1 MQAFI
6 NRNNT
11 YINLYELN
19 ETYMKLFALSLGILA
34 DFLYLCII
42 KQIIQSICKTTTTNH
57 PFSIPS

>member
-6 NRNNT
+6 HRNNT

-42 KQIIQSICKTTTTNH
+42 KLYQIL
-57 PFSIPS
+57 